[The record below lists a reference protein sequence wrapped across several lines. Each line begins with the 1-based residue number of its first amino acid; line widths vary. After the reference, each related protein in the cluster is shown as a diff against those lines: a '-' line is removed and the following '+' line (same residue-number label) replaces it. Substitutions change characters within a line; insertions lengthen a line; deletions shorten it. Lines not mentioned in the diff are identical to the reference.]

1 MLSDKYPVKKKGRS
15 LVRTALEKED
25 ERRYFLG
32 GSNLNAEGDLADLIA
47 RGFVGSVCVSVPML
61 MMILSPG

>member
-32 GSNLNAEGDLADLIA
+32 GSNLNAEGELEDMIA
-47 RGFVGSVCVSVPML
+47 RGLVGSVCVYVPMKL
-61 MMILSPG
+61 KILSPG